1 MDTTKVLKLRKCT
14 VRSKGKVVERQI
26 CVPYSPM
33 YVKPK
38 PRKIV
43 KRLQKPARSSPR
55 VVLPRISESVLGQLK
70 DNGHITLLARSNVQ
84 EMTNKINELTKENAR
99 LIIHVKA
106 LQKRVLGSFEPGLT
120 STTIEPRQQSM
131 ETSFNVTPLLQFGG
145 KRPNNFVDSESTV
158 HPNSTKSFS
167 RASSHSISIA
177 SNRPSAEARAIDVRT
192 GTEVRA
198 LDVRTKPKARAIDV
212 RTKPE
217 VRALDVRIKQEGQAS
232 ANAIPIGQYQ
242 LLGDNGRLF
251 FQCHKM
257 KEYFYGNS
265 LIYLLFFS
273 FNFQLIFGCRS
284 WPNSRSGREC
294 WRLSKQKNRFLTVV

>member
-131 ETSFNVTPLLQFGG
+131 ETSFNVTPFLQFGD

-158 HPNSTKSFS
+158 HPNSTNSFS

-177 SNRPSAEARAIDVRT
+177 SNRPPAEARAIDVRT
-192 GTEVRA
+192 GT
-198 LDVRTKPKARAIDV
+198 
-212 RTKPE
+212 
-217 VRALDVRIKQEGQAS
+217 
-232 ANAIPIGQYQ
+232 
-242 LLGDNGRLF
+242 
-251 FQCHKM
+251 
-257 KEYFYGNS
+257 
-265 LIYLLFFS
+265 
-273 FNFQLIFGCRS
+273 
-284 WPNSRSGREC
+284 
-294 WRLSKQKNRFLTVV
+294 